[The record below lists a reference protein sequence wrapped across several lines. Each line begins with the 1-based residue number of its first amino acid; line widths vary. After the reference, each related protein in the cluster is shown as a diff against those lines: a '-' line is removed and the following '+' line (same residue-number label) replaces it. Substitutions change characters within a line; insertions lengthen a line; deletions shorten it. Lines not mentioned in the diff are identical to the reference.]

1 MKGLPLTLPVLSGL
15 PKLLIKNRF
24 NALASLANK
33 AGPGET
39 MVVAGVITNSPSA
52 GVNGTEAPKRT
63 EDEVERFMRGQQMMS
78 DAINQHMGF
87 RGYGLMMR
95 LQKTANIRDL
105 HDLLREFAAALVK
118 RIGMDKA
125 TPIVS
130 EIEALIDPRQ

>member
-1 MKGLPLTLPVLSGL
+1 MRYVSMARIGGARVGGLIAKKFS
-15 PKLLIKNRF
+15 
-24 NALASLANK
+24 
-33 AGPGET
+33 
-39 MVVAGVITNSPSA
+39 SPSA
-52 GVNGTEAPKRT
+52 GVSGAESPKRT
-63 EDEVERFMRGQQMMS
+63 EDEVERHARQQMMS

-130 EIEALIDPRQ
+130 EIEALIDPRK